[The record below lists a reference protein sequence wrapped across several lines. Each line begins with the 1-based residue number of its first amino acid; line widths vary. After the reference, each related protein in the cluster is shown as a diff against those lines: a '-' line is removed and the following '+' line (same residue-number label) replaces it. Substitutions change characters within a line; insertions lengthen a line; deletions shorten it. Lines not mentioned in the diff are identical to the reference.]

1 MSEHGVTPRPTVILG
16 ILYAPSLDRPIL
28 QYTIVM
34 IIVHSNKVQQILMR
48 IIRMMRMMMIG
59 NYPKYQQTMHHVL
72 QCILA
77 DSGLNI
83 ETIGTRGHSHDN
95 LAMMKIPSE

>member
-1 MSEHGVTPRPTVILG
+1 
-16 ILYAPSLDRPIL
+16 
-28 QYTIVM
+28 
-34 IIVHSNKVQQILMR
+34 
-48 IIRMMRMMMIG
+48 MMIG

-83 ETIGTRGHSHDN
+83 GTIGTRGHSHDN
-95 LAMMKIPSE
+95 LAMMKIPSEWSPVNMLKFPHHYRDIDGTWWDMWY